1 MKLKVFVA
9 AIVLALLLVWPLA
22 LAEGQD
28 DTSKLDISL
37 AQTDEVNIVDLNDFL
52 DEIREVVKAGHMRE
66 GHGRARMDSAWRL
79 MRPSSPQRWN
89 KDDEHKRSRRG
100 IERRDEFLKE
110 IGVTDEQMERIR
122 ELRTQLREDMTD
134 LRKTYHE
141 NFLDTLNKK
150 QRKVLE
156 HKKLERNALHETR
169 AGSANTTIDP
179 SSWGRVKNDTE

>member
-9 AIVLALLLVWPLA
+9 VIVLALLLCLPFAVD
-22 LAEGQD
+22 GQD
-28 DTSKLDISL
+28 DTSKLDTAL

-52 DEIREVVKAGHMRE
+52 DEIREVVKAGHVRE

-110 IGVTDEQMERIR
+110 IGVTDEQMERIK
-122 ELRTQLREDMTD
+122 ELRTQLREDMTG

-141 NFLDTLNKK
+141 NFLAILNKK

-156 HKKLERNALHETR
+156 HKRLERNALLETR
-169 AGSANTTIDP
+169 ARSANTTIEP
-179 SSWGRVKNDTE
+179 TSWGTVKQDTE